1 MRQGG
6 ISKTVVEPKRP
17 VFVTSISRNESGSQN
32 RNRAMIKLSQP
43 NDDPDARY
51 EPRDARKESRMIRR
65 KTDLLTTFNL
75 PYLLA
80 ILPLEACLAE
90 LV

>member
-1 MRQGG
+1 M
-6 ISKTVVEPKRP
+6 T
-17 VFVTSISRNESGSQN
+17 
-32 RNRAMIKLSQP
+32 KLSQP

-80 ILPLEACLAE
+80 ILPLEACLAG